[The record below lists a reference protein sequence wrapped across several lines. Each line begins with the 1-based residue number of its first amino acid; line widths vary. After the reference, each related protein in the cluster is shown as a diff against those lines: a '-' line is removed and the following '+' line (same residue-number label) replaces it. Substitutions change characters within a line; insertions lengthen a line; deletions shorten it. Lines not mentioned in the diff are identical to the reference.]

1 MSTAQKEYLAMWPQ
15 TANCRLSRFE
25 RDNCSPAG
33 AKHGSA
39 VAVFTVT
46 VMSGVAAADPLL
58 LDPAAK
64 KLPPLPPHVAS
75 SVSLDTLT
83 ESDSDESRSRSEA
96 SAADSMLQEEP
107 CVATLQDIGECVP
120 VLVQDYIDLELRKP
134 HQAVGIKDKVPLCAS
149 AVLKKESSTGE
160 KWRRVS
166 WTLVLFLVVGSLLIV
181 LGRVHLTQLLK
192 CLEDLPLL
200 QSLFIFIFLFT
211 LVSFPFGFG
220 YIILNLMAGYLYGFV
235 RGQIV
240 VMVSVAV
247 GFSVS
252 FLLCRSWMRDYARG
266 IITSAA
272 LQAIMRVVEGP
283 NANEVMLLMRLTPIP
298 FGLQNVLFAVSQA
311 D

>member
-1 MSTAQKEYLAMWPQ
+1 
-15 TANCRLSRFE
+15 
-25 RDNCSPAG
+25 
-33 AKHGSA
+33 
-39 VAVFTVT
+39 
-46 VMSGVAAADPLL
+46 MSGVAASDPLL
-58 LDPAAK
+58 LDAAAK

-75 SVSLDTLT
+75 SISLDTLAD
-83 ESDSDESRSRSEA
+83 SDSDESRSRSD
-96 SAADSMLQEEP
+96 ADSVLQEKP

-120 VLVQDYIDLELRKP
+120 VLVQDYIDLELRTP
-134 HQAVGIKDKVPLCAS
+134 HQAVGIKDKVPLSAS
-149 AVLKKESSTGE
+149 AVLKKESSAGE

-200 QSLFIFIFLFT
+200 QSLFIFILLFT

-235 RGQIV
+235 RGQVV

-272 LQAIMRVVEGP
+272 LQAVMRVVEGP
-283 NANEVMLLMRLTPIP
+283 NADKVMLLMRLTPIP
-298 FGLQNVLFAVSQA
+298 FGLQNVLFSVSQP

>member
-1 MSTAQKEYLAMWPQ
+1 
-15 TANCRLSRFE
+15 
-25 RDNCSPAG
+25 
-33 AKHGSA
+33 
-39 VAVFTVT
+39 
-46 VMSGVAAADPLL
+46 MSGVAASDPLL
-58 LDPAAK
+58 LDAAAK

-75 SVSLDTLT
+75 SISLDTLAD
-83 ESDSDESRSRSEA
+83 SDSDESRSRSD
-96 SAADSMLQEEP
+96 ADSVLQEKT

-120 VLVQDYIDLELRKP
+120 VLVQDYIDLELRTP
-134 HQAVGIKDKVPLCAS
+134 HQAVGIKDKVPLSAS
-149 AVLKKESSTGE
+149 AVLKKESSAGE

-192 CLEDLPLL
+192 YLEDLPLL
-200 QSLFIFIFLFT
+200 QSLFIFILLFT

-272 LQAIMRVVEGP
+272 LQAVMRVVEGP
-283 NANEVMLLMRLTPIP
+283 NADKVMLLMRLTPIP
-298 FGLQNVLFAVSQA
+298 FGLQNVLFSVSQP

>member
-1 MSTAQKEYLAMWPQ
+1 
-15 TANCRLSRFE
+15 
-25 RDNCSPAG
+25 
-33 AKHGSA
+33 
-39 VAVFTVT
+39 
-46 VMSGVAAADPLL
+46 MSGVAASDPLL
-58 LDPAAK
+58 LDAAAK

-75 SVSLDTLT
+75 SISLDTLAD
-83 ESDSDESRSRSEA
+83 SDSDESRSRSD
-96 SAADSMLQEEP
+96 ADSVLQEKP

-120 VLVQDYIDLELRKP
+120 VLVQDYIDLELRTP
-134 HQAVGIKDKVPLCAS
+134 HQAVGIKDKVPLSAS
-149 AVLKKESSTGE
+149 AVLKKESSAGE

-200 QSLFIFIFLFT
+200 QSLFIFILLFT

-272 LQAIMRVVEGP
+272 LQAVMRVVEGP
-283 NANEVMLLMRLTPIP
+283 NADKVMLLMRLTPIP
-298 FGLQNVLFAVSQA
+298 FGLQNVLFSVSQP

>member
-1 MSTAQKEYLAMWPQ
+1 
-15 TANCRLSRFE
+15 
-25 RDNCSPAG
+25 
-33 AKHGSA
+33 
-39 VAVFTVT
+39 
-46 VMSGVAAADPLL
+46 MSGVAAADPLL
-58 LDPAAK
+58 LDAAAK

-75 SVSLDTLT
+75 SISLDTLAD
-83 ESDSDESRSRSEA
+83 SDSDESRSRSD
-96 SAADSMLQEEP
+96 ADSVLQEKP

-120 VLVQDYIDLELRKP
+120 VLVQDYIDLELRTP
-134 HQAVGIKDKVPLCAS
+134 HQAVGIKDKVPLSAS
-149 AVLKKESSTGE
+149 AVLKKESSAGE

-200 QSLFIFIFLFT
+200 QSLFIFILLFT

-235 RGQIV
+235 RGQVV

-272 LQAIMRVVEGP
+272 LQAVMRVVEGP
-283 NANEVMLLMRLTPIP
+283 NADKVMLLMRLTPIP
-298 FGLQNVLFAVSQA
+298 FGLQNVLFSVSQP

>member
-1 MSTAQKEYLAMWPQ
+1 
-15 TANCRLSRFE
+15 
-25 RDNCSPAG
+25 
-33 AKHGSA
+33 
-39 VAVFTVT
+39 
-46 VMSGVAAADPLL
+46 MSGVAAADPLL

-64 KLPPLPPHVAS
+64 KLPLFPPHVAS

-83 ESDSDESRSRSEA
+83 DLDSDESRSRSES
-96 SAADSMLQEEP
+96 SAADSMLQEPP

-120 VLVQDYIDLELRKP
+120 ILVQDYIDLELRKP

-149 AVLKKESSTGE
+149 AVLKESSAGV

-200 QSLFIFIFLFT
+200 QSLFVFILLFT

-252 FLLCRSWMRDYARG
+252 FLLCRSWMRDYARD

-283 NANEVMLLMRLTPIP
+283 NANKVMLLMRLTPIP

>member
-1 MSTAQKEYLAMWPQ
+1 
-15 TANCRLSRFE
+15 
-25 RDNCSPAG
+25 
-33 AKHGSA
+33 
-39 VAVFTVT
+39 
-46 VMSGVAAADPLL
+46 MSGVAAADPLL
-58 LDPAAK
+58 LDAAAK

-75 SVSLDTLT
+75 SVSLDTLAD
-83 ESDSDESRSRSEA
+83 SDSDESRSRSDE
-96 SAADSMLQEEP
+96 DSVLQEKP

-120 VLVQDYIDLELRKP
+120 VLVQDYIDLELRTP
-134 HQAVGIKDKVPLCAS
+134 HQAVGIKDKVPLSAS
-149 AVLKKESSTGE
+149 AVLKKESSAGE

-192 CLEDLPLL
+192 YLEDLPFL
-200 QSLFIFIFLFT
+200 QSLFIFILLFT

-272 LQAIMRVVEGP
+272 LQAVMRVVEGP
-283 NANEVMLLMRLTPIP
+283 NADKVMLLMRLTPIP
-298 FGLQNVLFAVSQA
+298 FGLQNVLFSVSQP

>member
-1 MSTAQKEYLAMWPQ
+1 
-15 TANCRLSRFE
+15 
-25 RDNCSPAG
+25 
-33 AKHGSA
+33 
-39 VAVFTVT
+39 
-46 VMSGVAAADPLL
+46 MSGVAASDPLL
-58 LDPAAK
+58 LDAAAK

-75 SVSLDTLT
+75 SISLDTLAD
-83 ESDSDESRSRSEA
+83 SDSDESRSRSD
-96 SAADSMLQEEP
+96 ADSVLQEKP

-120 VLVQDYIDLELRKP
+120 VLVQDYIDLELRTP
-134 HQAVGIKDKVPLCAS
+134 HQAVGIKDKVPLSAS
-149 AVLKKESSTGE
+149 AVLKKESSAGE

-200 QSLFIFIFLFT
+200 QSLFIFILLFT

-272 LQAIMRVVEGP
+272 LQAVMRVVEGP
-283 NANEVMLLMRLTPIP
+283 NADKVMLLMRLPPIP
-298 FGLQNVLFAVSQA
+298 FGLQNVLFSVSQP